1 MKLKRSICAIALVC
15 IMLASS
21 FTVQAVN
28 VIQVPDAD
36 VQTVYNQAVQSN
48 RIQNWP
54 KGPQIYSEAG
64 IVMDMDSGAI
74 LYAKNIDNPHYPA
87 SITKILTALV
97 ALENSKMT
105 DTVTV
110 KREDVS
116 FLTAGDNHIGLK
128 VGEEISMKDALHGA
142 LLASGNEVAH
152 AIGSSIDGGYESFL
166 EKMNDKAKELGCTNS
181 NFTNTHGLHESEH
194 YTTVRDMALIGAA
207 AFQNKDFRKITGT
220 LQYKIPTTNL
230 TNQERGMEQH
240 HKMMFDWRSEY
251 YEYCVG
257 GKTGYTRQALNTLVT
272 FATKDDV
279 NLVAV
284 VLRAHGKGKTFID
297 TRAMLDY
304 AFENFEKVPVKK
316 DMIEGAEI
324 ESVEKAA
331 YVMLPKGVAYK
342 DLTYTIEEPTEVG
355 NFEGTVT
362 YKYGDTVVGKVAI
375 KITEARHNKIHNIKE
390 TKPAKKERKGGSVVG
405 VLAKVVL
412 IILFVAIA
420 LLLLLMFY
428 GMYRRKQR
436 RRRRAELRRQRREM
450 EYRRHLQRMDIDDEY
465 DE

>member
-1 MKLKRSICAIALVC
+1 
-15 IMLASS
+15 
-21 FTVQAVN
+21 
-28 VIQVPDAD
+28 
-36 VQTVYNQAVQSN
+36 
-48 RIQNWP
+48 
-54 KGPQIYSEAG
+54 
-64 IVMDMDSGAI
+64 
-74 LYAKNIDNPHYPA
+74 
-87 SITKILTALV
+87 
-97 ALENSKMT
+97 
-105 DTVTV
+105 
-110 KREDVS
+110 
-116 FLTAGDNHIGLK
+116 
-128 VGEEISMKDALHGA
+128 
-142 LLASGNEVAH
+142 
-152 AIGSSIDGGYESFL
+152 
-166 EKMNDKAKELGCTNS
+166 
-181 NFTNTHGLHESEH
+181 
-194 YTTVRDMALIGAA
+194 
-207 AFQNKDFRKITGT
+207 
-220 LQYKIPTTNL
+220 
-230 TNQERGMEQH
+230 
-240 HKMMFDWRSEY
+240 
-251 YEYCVG
+251 
-257 GKTGYTRQALNTLVT
+257 
-272 FATKDDV
+272 
-279 NLVAV
+279 
-284 VLRAHGKGKTFID
+284 
-297 TRAMLDY
+297 MLDY